1 MAQLPKGGLER
12 SYDKPIHGSCAIYFP
27 DGILSPVSF
36 RRINRCTAT
45 ACSNTALKVVVAYGK
60 LHMYG
65 HVSFVHQKSLAGR
78 LDVAF
83 NLCPGTEVLEA
94 QNDFPVTLKL
104 SLSQDGMYFVHLGH
118 LRPGRSSWNFRAN
131 YVRIQWTRTKELLVD
146 APRGILGLFGHPCL
160 DSTNLTLPEGE
171 WHLPQVSVQPQNC
184 FATALSKH
192 CCHPLR
198 PQCWGYNTLLAMAC
212 CAVPFEKS
220 TATCLVSNSKFPN
233 SNQDCRGRPVNYFR
247 TFGDGNEL
255 RLLVGGRI
263 WQRPQAEINASLS
276 IGCLFQSVV
285 YLFHELHHLSRD
297 AAFLNAMSSQQLYLY
312 VRLFQADRWQEGSE
326 DRQVARSALKGRPIP
341 LRYQVGVKATMV
353 WTMQFWKVPECI
365 GESDIIVNHYPRYH
379 TRIQRLTTH
388 FEITSEGVLEQQKL
402 WPGAG
407 AWMRP
412 WGRGL
417 LSAEWFAAKPD
428 AVPRVADQWQAGP
441 FETLARNQNLMHETC
456 VERCKRWHGRW
467 PVFILNKEAQELK
480 W

>member
-1 MAQLPKGGLER
+1 MAFSQLLWVLLVPSQAVQL
-12 SYDKPIHGSCAIYFP
+12 
-27 DGILSPVSF
+27 LSDCLF
-36 RRINRCTAT
+36 LWGQGRCEELLTEGYV
-45 ACSNTALKVVVAYGK
+45 LPG
-60 LHMYG
+60 
-65 HVSFVHQKSLAGR
+65 Q

-131 YVRIQWTRTKELLVD
+131 YVRIQWTRTKELLAD

-263 WQRPQAEINASLS
+263 WQRPPTEINASLS

-312 VRLFQADRWQEGSE
+312 VRLFQE
-326 DRQVARSALKGRPIP
+326 L
-341 LRYQVGVKATMV
+341 
-353 WTMQFWKVPECI
+353 
-365 GESDIIVNHYPRYH
+365 
-379 TRIQRLTTH
+379 
-388 FEITSEGVLEQQKL
+388 VLECDLGEEDFFQL
-402 WPGAG
+402 S
-407 AWMRP
+407 
-412 WGRGL
+412 GL
-417 LSAEWFAAKPD
+417 LP
-428 AVPRVADQWQAGP
+428 
-441 FETLARNQNLMHETC
+441 NQMLYLVWLTS
-456 VERCKRWHGRW
+456 GRQGCSR
-467 PVFILNKEAQELK
+467 L
-480 W
+480 

>member
-1 MAQLPKGGLER
+1 M
-12 SYDKPIHGSCAIYFP
+12 
-27 DGILSPVSF
+27 
-36 RRINRCTAT
+36 
-45 ACSNTALKVVVAYGK
+45 
-60 LHMYG
+60 
-65 HVSFVHQKSLAGR
+65 
-78 LDVAF
+78 AF

-131 YVRIQWTRTKELLVD
+131 YVRIQWTRTKELLMA

-171 WHLPQVSVQPQNC
+171 WHLPQVAVQPQNC

-263 WQRPQAEINASLS
+263 WQRPPAEINASLS

-312 VRLFQADRWQEGSE
+312 VRLFQADRWHEGAS
-326 DRQVARSALKGRPIP
+326 I
-341 LRYQVGVKATMV
+341 T
-353 WTMQFWKVPECI
+353 
-365 GESDIIVNHYPRYH
+365 VNHYPICH
-379 TRIQRLTTH
+379 TRMTRLTKH
-388 FEITSEGVLEQQKL
+388 FEISSEGVLEQPKL

-407 AWMRP
+407 ARMRP

-428 AVPRVADQWQAGP
+428 AVPRVADQW
-441 FETLARNQNLMHETC
+441 
-456 VERCKRWHGRW
+456 
-467 PVFILNKEAQELK
+467 
-480 W
+480 

>member
-1 MAQLPKGGLER
+1 MEMVGHDILSAIVGATCT
-12 SYDKPIHGSCAIYFP
+12 ITSCAIAIGLPLSMGAGPLRAVVDRRLCVARQCVQNVESSVNVNGSGGYAAMPGSLSCFLLNLVNYYIYLCIIN
-27 DGILSPVSF
+27 ILLSTDKFMEIKISK
-36 RRINRCTAT
+36 ISTAP
-45 ACSNTALKVVVAYGK
+45 ACSNTALKVVVVVPCGTLY
-60 LHMYG
+60 MYG

-160 DSTNLTLPEGE
+160 DTTNLTLPEGE
-171 WHLPQVSVQPQNC
+171 WHLPQVAVQPQNC

-263 WQRPQAEINASLS
+263 WQRPPAEINASLS

-312 VRLFQADRWQEGSE
+312 VRLFQADRWHEGSA
-326 DRQVARSALKGRPIP
+326 DRQVTMSALKRSA
-341 LRYQVGVKATMV
+341 YMV
-353 WTMQFWKVPECI
+353 
-365 GESDIIVNHYPRYH
+365 
-379 TRIQRLTTH
+379 
-388 FEITSEGVLEQQKL
+388 
-402 WPGAG
+402 
-407 AWMRP
+407 
-412 WGRGL
+412 
-417 LSAEWFAAKPD
+417 
-428 AVPRVADQWQAGP
+428 
-441 FETLARNQNLMHETC
+441 
-456 VERCKRWHGRW
+456 
-467 PVFILNKEAQELK
+467 
-480 W
+480 